1 MEWMSE
7 NVPIDQNYFSTN
19 IQSNEKSKNNK
30 HEFRRPSLNI
40 WYIVSL
46 SMVTP
51 PSGNFIYHFSPDGR
65 VSSNTYYNDEQ
76 CDDGYQFPATTHITR
91 TREMYDNIPSTP
103 QDHYSI
109 ENMRA
114 LSFHNLLQLKNKNQF
129 QDEASD
135 RTHQNQNE
143 MNYSQSFFHLPSMEQ
158 IMESKNKSL
167 MQRRMTSQYSTI
179 NLDNKYLQYKPFQY
193 KSEMTQNID
202 HGILSQKTNS
212 EQANTQSQ
220 YMSYN
225 FPNNIDQNDSGTS
238 TILNISSTFE
248 NKLKEVKRQTD
259 QEVKMFLSDLEK
271 IIDEFITEN
280 QRKSAKKLEQITKH
294 ILNCRL
300 EDLINRE
307 DKNIM
312 FALNE
317 DLQAYSNDKKSKN
330 KDLIKL
336 TRKLVFIFS
345 TITRFISYARTRE
358 SRFMDKPGNKMNEYD
373 SDKNSMRN
381 VKSSSLDKESNN
393 TSELTSPIINENENN
408 ENLKEWNNISVPKL
422 QFQALANNKIKNIK
436 KEKGNTPLH
445 FESPRSIAMDIC
457 KPSPRKTPIS
467 STSSNNDSPST
478 PKYSTNNNYDNDDST
493 KNTSSSTLKTILKKP
508 SQPDDE
514 NNEKEKAKT
523 KNYQKKKMKYMN

>member
-1 MEWMSE
+1 
-7 NVPIDQNYFSTN
+7 
-19 IQSNEKSKNNK
+19 
-30 HEFRRPSLNI
+30 
-40 WYIVSL
+40 
-46 SMVTP
+46 
-51 PSGNFIYHFSPDGR
+51 
-65 VSSNTYYNDEQ
+65 
-76 CDDGYQFPATTHITR
+76 
-91 TREMYDNIPSTP
+91 
-103 QDHYSI
+103 
-109 ENMRA
+109 
-114 LSFHNLLQLKNKNQF
+114 
-129 QDEASD
+129 
-135 RTHQNQNE
+135 
-143 MNYSQSFFHLPSMEQ
+143 
-158 IMESKNKSL
+158 
-167 MQRRMTSQYSTI
+167 
-179 NLDNKYLQYKPFQY
+179 
-193 KSEMTQNID
+193 
-202 HGILSQKTNS
+202 
-212 EQANTQSQ
+212 
-220 YMSYN
+220 MSYN

-248 NKLKEVKRQTD
+248 NKLKEVKIQTD

-300 EDLINRE
+300 EDLISGE

-312 FALNE
+312 FGLNE
-317 DLQAYSNDKKSKN
+317 DLQAYTNDKKSKN

-345 TITRFISYARTRE
+345 RITRFISYARTRE
-358 SRFMDKPGNKMNEYD
+358 SRFMDKPGNKMNKYD

-381 VKSSSLDKESNN
+381 VKSSSLDKELNN
-393 TSELTSPIINENENN
+393 ASELTSPIINENENN
-408 ENLKEWNNISVPKL
+408 ENSKETNNISVPKL

-493 KNTSSSTLKTILKKP
+493 KNTSSSTLKTVLKKP

-523 KNYQKKKMKYMN
+523 KNYQEKKDEIHELNKNKKIYSDIQGEENTNNSDTVAQNKEENNETADN